1 VKDTNTALIRAVA
14 VLGGFVIA
22 GIVALTIWGPQEGG
36 LVTGTISTIVTIV
49 TLLVTNLLTLRA
61 SSEARVEAKVA
72 ADTAAVAAD
81 TAAVAANAA
90 TASKTASDKNAAT
103 LAHVS
108 EQVAANTTLT
118 TETQATVETTHKA
131 VNSRMDELIA
141 TVQQL
146 AETQK
151 ELAAA
156 QAMAQGITIGRGQ
169 SGHDEKGTP

>member
-1 VKDTNTALIRAVA
+1 LKDTNTALIRAVA
-14 VLGGFVIA
+14 ILGGFVIA
-22 GIVALTIWGPQEGG
+22 GIVALTIWGPREGG

-103 LAHVS
+103 LLHVS
-108 EQVAANTTLT
+108 QQVEANTTMT
-118 TETQATVETTHKA
+118 AETQATVEVIHQIS
-131 VNSRMDELIA
+131 NSHNDALEKKIGNLENRLEEALGVINRYVGGQEA
-141 TVQQL
+141 TGEATPPL
-146 AETQK
+146 K
-151 ELAAA
+151 E
-156 QAMAQGITIGRGQ
+156 G
-169 SGHDEKGTP
+169 